1 MARADVGSILSW
13 WGGKGSMAIR
23 IKSIFPKH
31 TKYVEV
37 FGGAGH
43 TLFQKDNSKEEVYN
57 DIHEGLISVWNVVQ
71 DPELVDELRRRLELT
86 PMSRREFDFCRD
98 TWETETDPIEKARKF
113 YVTVNQSFSS
123 GLKNWKAYKG
133 SVGVAKNTSKFYATI
148 NSRFD
153 YVHNRLQRVKIES
166 MDYKDLLIKHDS
178 EETLFYIDPPYVG
191 ETRTLQKG
199 YDHEM
204 TEVSLHVELVDLLL
218 TLKGKVVLSGYD
230 HSVYD
235 KLVENGWTKM
245 LLGEY
250 AKSSA
255 YNKVGGKKT
264 VGAEIVWINYN
275 LNGTPRVL
283 GNNEGGEQV

>member
-1 MARADVGSILSW
+1 MAKHDVGSILSW

-23 IKSIFPKH
+23 IKSVMPKH
-31 TKYVEV
+31 HKYVEV

-43 TLFQKDNSKEEVYN
+43 TLYQKDQSKIEVYN
-57 DIHEGLISVWNVVQ
+57 DIHEGLISVWRTVQ
-71 DPELVDELRRRLELT
+71 NPEYAAELKRRLELT
-86 PMSRREFDFCRD
+86 PMSRSEFDHCRD
-98 TWETETDPIEKARKF
+98 TWSTEEDPIEKARKF

-133 SVGVAKNTSKFYATI
+133 CDGVAKNTSKFYATI

-153 YVHNRLQRVKIES
+153 YVHKRLQSIIVES
-166 MDYKDLLIKHDS
+166 MDYKDLLNKHDA
-178 EETLFYIDPPYVG
+178 EDTLFYIDPPYVG

-218 TLKGKVVLSGYD
+218 TLKGKVILSGYD

-235 KLVENGWTKM
+235 KLVDNGWTKM

-255 YNKVGGKKT
+255 FNKVGEKKT
-264 VGAEIVWINYN
+264 VGAEVLWINFKI
-275 LNGTPRVL
+275 
-283 GNNEGGEQV
+283 GGK